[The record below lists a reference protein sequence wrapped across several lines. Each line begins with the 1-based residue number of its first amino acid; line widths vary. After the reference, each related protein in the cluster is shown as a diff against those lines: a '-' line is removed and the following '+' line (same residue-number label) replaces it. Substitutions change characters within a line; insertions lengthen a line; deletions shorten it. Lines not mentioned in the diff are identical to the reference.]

1 MFIFSTLLANLII
14 ASLKL
19 HLEEFL
25 LVLALKIVASI
36 SEFKDSHAYKL
47 VWFGPLY
54 EQMQQKKN
62 DLFLQMLSKQNTR
75 FNMD

>member
-25 LVLALKIVASI
+25 LVLASKIVASI
-36 SEFKDSHAYKL
+36 SEFKDSHAYKI

-54 EQMQQKKN
+54 EQIQQKKN
-62 DLFLQMLSKQNTR
+62 DLFLQMLSKQNTS